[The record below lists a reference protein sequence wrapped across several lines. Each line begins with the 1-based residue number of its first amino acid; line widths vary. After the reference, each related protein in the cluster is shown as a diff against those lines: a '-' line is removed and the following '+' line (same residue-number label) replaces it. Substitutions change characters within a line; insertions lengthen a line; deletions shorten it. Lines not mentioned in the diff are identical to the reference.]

1 MQIRQEVFDDRAG
14 IYAVTHA
21 AFSKD
26 DHLVEPIEVGL
37 VQRLFDC
44 NAYSPTFSLVATNDK
59 TVIAHVIAT
68 WGTVDGKHSLLGLGP
83 LAVAPEYQN
92 MGAGTALMQA
102 ISDRAENERISGIVL
117 LGATKYYQRFG
128 YEPAIA
134 RGIIP
139 TQRSWGDNFMVRVF
153 DERSLPAGQY
163 RYASPFG
170 C

>member
-26 DHLVEPIEVGL
+26 DHLVEPSEVGL
-37 VQRLFDC
+37 VQQLFECDG
-44 NAYSPTFSLVATNDK
+44 YSPAFSLVATNGN

-68 WGTVDGKHSLLGLGP
+68 WGTVDGKHRLLGLGP
-83 LAVAPEYQN
+83 LTVAPEYQGK
-92 MGAGTALMQA
+92 GAGTALMQA
-102 ISDRAENERISGIVL
+102 ISDRAESEHVSGIVL
-117 LGATKYYQRFG
+117 LGATGYYQRFG
-128 YEPAIA
+128 YEPAVS

-139 TQRSWGDNFMVRVF
+139 SDPVWGDHFMVRVF
-153 DERSLPAGQY
+153 DERSLPTGHY
-163 RYASPFG
+163 RYAAPFG